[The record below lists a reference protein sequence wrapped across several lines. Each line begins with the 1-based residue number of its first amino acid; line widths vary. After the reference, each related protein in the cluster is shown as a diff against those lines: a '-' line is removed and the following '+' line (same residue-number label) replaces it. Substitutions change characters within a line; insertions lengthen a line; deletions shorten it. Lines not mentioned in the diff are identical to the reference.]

1 TGHAVPPFYM
11 IAFAVGGAP
20 ITTLIGMN
28 ESDLSWTVSH
38 PIVVDSHGNT
48 GGIAPPLYTTTDFY
62 MTANVTDVLATCA
75 PWGLT
80 VHGGMPPYTLT
91 LAALDSPSVTNVTL
105 GPNGSMFTYINRAN
119 PGSQMIGMFLG
130 FYPFTSSSIIHI
142 DDELAS
148 VSGSYVKHPR
158 SLPSGCT

>member
-1 TGHAVPPFYM
+1 MLRSVLVSSTA
-11 IAFAVGGAP
+11 
-20 ITTLIGMN
+20 LIGA
-28 ESDLSWTVSH
+28 ETVD
-38 PIVVDSHGNT
+38 P
-48 GGIAPPLYTTTDFY
+48 
-62 MTANVTDVLATCA
+62 
-75 PWGLT
+75 
-80 VHGGMPPYTLT
+80 
-91 LAALDSPSVTNVTL
+91 